1 MRKILSLFAHTLGV
15 SFASADPV
23 GMKALKCSK
32 ILFINHIEELPAPLA
47 PPSLPAASR
56 I

>member
-1 MRKILSLFAHTLGV
+1 MRKILSLFAHALGV
-15 SFASADPV
+15 SFATADAV
-23 GMKALKCSK
+23 GMKALKSIK
-32 ILFINHIEELPAPLA
+32 VLFINHIEELPAPLA